1 MTAPSVKTSGSGFRY
16 ATIYALDANG
26 YPAATSTTV
35 YEGIQAEGAKTL
47 ELNEPEPRIIN
58 ITGDDRLYAMDAL
71 PALEGINGTLTIA
84 RGNMALEAL
93 TRAVINFTVGEAKGL
108 VGGITDKSGFEPQ
121 CAIMAYR
128 QALTETG
135 ARVYE
140 SVVIPRA
147 LLFARHSGYNENAA
161 EYSFSIV
168 PQLVTKHLWGTAL
181 SLNTEGVTQAQV
193 IRFITQYKPYIV
205 AWKGDNVVTK
215 FLFAAGR
222 QAVSTDKI
230 HGVWVNGTL
239 DATATKATD
248 GVTPTTKPGV
258 GDIVVCFYEVA

>member
-1 MTAPSVKTSGSGFRY
+1 MTAPSVRTSGSGFRY

-35 YEGIQAEGAKTL
+35 YEGVQAEGAKTL

-58 ITGDDRLYAMDAL
+58 ISGDDRLYAMDAL
-71 PALEGINGTLTIA
+71 PALEGMNGTLTIA
-84 RGNMALEAL
+84 RTNMALEAI
-93 TRAVINFTVGEAKGL
+93 TRAVTNFTVGEAKGL
-108 VGGITDKSGFEPQ
+108 VGGITDKSGSEPQ
-121 CAIMAYR
+121 CGLMAYR

-140 SVVIPRA
+140 SVVMPRA

-168 PQLVTKHLWGTAL
+168 PQLVTKHIWGTAL
-181 SLNTEGVTQAQV
+181 ALNTEGATQAQV
-193 IRFITQYKPYIV
+193 IRFVTQYKPYIV

-215 FLFAAGR
+215 FMFATAR

-230 HGVWVNGTL
+230 HGVWVNGVKDAAATL
-239 DATATKATD
+239 ATD
-248 GVTPTTKPGV
+248 GVTPTSKPGV
-258 GDIVVCFYEVA
+258 GDMVVCFYEVA